1 MASAAGR
8 EPRAS
13 WPGWWA
19 AGGSGCFAPTVGM
32 APASST
38 SIAPISCAN
47 SACEPTWVGAGEMWC
62 GRAEKRG
69 LRRGRLRCARRRG
82 HVRACR
88 RISAS
93 SVLRSLTKSSSMA
106 ADLPSTGAYMS
117 SSKFATPMS
126 TAAKG
131 GAVI

>member
-1 MASAAGR
+1 MGNCDAR
-8 EPRAS
+8 EQ
-13 WPGWWA
+13 
-19 AGGSGCFAPTVGM
+19 
-32 APASST
+32 
-38 SIAPISCAN
+38 
-47 SACEPTWVGAGEMWC
+47 
-62 GRAEKRG
+62 
-69 LRRGRLRCARRRG
+69 RG

-117 SSKFATPMS
+117 SSKLATPMS